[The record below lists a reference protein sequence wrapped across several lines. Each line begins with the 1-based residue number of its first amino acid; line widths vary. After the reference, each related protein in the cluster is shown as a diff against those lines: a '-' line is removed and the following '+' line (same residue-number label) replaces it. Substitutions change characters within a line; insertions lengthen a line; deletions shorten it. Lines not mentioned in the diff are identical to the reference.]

1 MLTSVRSLMAATVLA
16 GSALVATPAMAQDD
30 LGISIS
36 GNGAIVTDYRF
47 RGVGLSAGDPAI
59 QGGLDIGTDAGFY
72 VGTWAS
78 SIDGGPSYG
87 EMELDI
93 YAGWS
98 GDLTDGLGFDIG
110 ALYYLYPT
118 NDLDPADYWELYAS
132 LSPSVG
138 PAELTFGVAYAP
150 SQDSLDFGGKD
161 DNLYLYGD
169 IGIGIPDTPIS
180 LSGHIGYTDGALTFT
195 SDESAFDYSIGA
207 DLAISDSLSIGIAY
221 IGIDDDGADIDG
233 VTDGTVVGT
242 LSWGF

>member
-1 MLTSVRSLMAATVLA
+1 TVLA
-16 GSALVATPAMAQDD
+16 GSALVATPALAQDD

-36 GNGAIVTDYRF
+36 GNATIVSDYRF
-47 RGVGLSAGDPAI
+47 RGVGLSGGDPAI
-59 QGGLDIGTDAGFY
+59 QGGIDLGTDAGFY

-78 SIDGGPSYG
+78 SIDGGDVYG

-98 GDLTDGLGFDIG
+98 GELTDGLGFDVG

-132 LSPSVG
+132 ISPSVG

-150 SQDSLDFGGKD
+150 SQDSLDFGGPD

-180 LSGHIGYTDGALTFT
+180 VWGHLGYTDGALTFT
-195 SDESAFDYSIGA
+195 ADSNALDYGIGA
-207 DLAISDSLSIGIAY
+207 DLAIGDNLSIGIAY
-221 IGIDDDGADIDG
+221 IGVDDDGADING
-233 VTDGTVVGT
+233 VTDDTVVGT
-242 LSWGF
+242 IGVSF